1 MRVLFRSVGDA
12 RAAGGDG
19 ARARLLHQADFG
31 EFPAFEAFRRGGER
45 VDPKVGLAALC
56 GALDEPGAVERTA
69 VGHQRGAGDT
79 AAVEGGLEIGSANV
93 RTQVTNAQ
101 PVCRLLLEKKTEKN
115 QLARGEYVI

>member
-56 GALDEPGAVERTA
+56 GALDEPGAVARTA

-79 AAVEGGLEIGSANV
+79 ADVERSQERRVGKECVSTC
-93 RTQVTNAQ
+93 RTRWWTYH
-101 PVCRLLLEKKTEKN
+101 ETKK
-115 QLARGEYVI
+115 